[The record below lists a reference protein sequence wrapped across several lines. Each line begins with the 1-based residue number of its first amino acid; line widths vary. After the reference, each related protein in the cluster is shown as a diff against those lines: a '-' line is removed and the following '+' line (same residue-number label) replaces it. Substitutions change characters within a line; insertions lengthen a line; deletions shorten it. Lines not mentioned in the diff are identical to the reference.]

1 MIIQYSAEIDGMV
14 VNSETSTFSI
24 NNFTAKLH
32 FSEEKGLESVSIE
45 RPLTDDEKDAFT
57 NTIEEQDGSTYRLEL
72 SGYQAIHDEAINTL
86 QILESLFGLKG
97 VDKVHWE
104 NAKEEFIPQTKEEEK
119 AISTTKI
126 DISQSY
132 PRRAHEWTFDFS
144 SYDWEV
150 IDRLKVPL
158 AFFRRG
164 QIRHRNFDYISAFI
178 EYYFV
183 LEGLYAEGD
192 WKKVEERYVESDE
205 LVAIADTT
213 LEQLS
218 ADKITELDEF
228 FDFYGK
234 DKTAEGYL
242 RLITTLRHQL
252 HHYFHMDSSGPH
264 EPNPFNADD
273 YQSVSLALGHTV
285 FLLLLCQVEGIDYS
299 GD

>member
-1 MIIQYSAEIDGMV
+1 MIIRYTAEIKGVV
-14 VNSETSTFSI
+14 VNSETTTFSI

-32 FSEEKGLESVSIE
+32 LSNEKGLESVSIE
-45 RPLTDDEKDAFT
+45 QTLTEDEKDAFT
-57 NTIEEQDGSTYRLEL
+57 NTIEEQDDGKYKLEL
-72 SGYQAIHDEAINTL
+72 SGYQSIHDEAIHTL
-86 QILESLFGLKG
+86 QTLESLFGLKG

-104 NAKEEFIPQTKEEEK
+104 DAKEEFIPQTEEEEK
-119 AISTTKI
+119 AISTTEI
-126 DISQSY
+126 DISRSY
-132 PRRAHEWTFDFS
+132 PRRPHEWTFDFS
-144 SYDWEV
+144 SYDWDV
-150 IDRLKVPL
+150 VGRLKVPL

-164 QIRHRNFDYISAFI
+164 QLQHRNLDYITAFI

-213 LEQLS
+213 LESLS
-218 ADKITELDEF
+218 AEKMAELNAF

-242 RLITTLRHQL
+242 RLITTLRHHL
-252 HHYFHMDSSGPH
+252 HHYFHEDSSGPH
-264 EPNPFNADD
+264 EPNPFDADD
-273 YQSVSLALGHTV
+273 YQPVSLALGHTV
-285 FLLLLCQVEGIDYS
+285 FLLLLSRVEGIDYT